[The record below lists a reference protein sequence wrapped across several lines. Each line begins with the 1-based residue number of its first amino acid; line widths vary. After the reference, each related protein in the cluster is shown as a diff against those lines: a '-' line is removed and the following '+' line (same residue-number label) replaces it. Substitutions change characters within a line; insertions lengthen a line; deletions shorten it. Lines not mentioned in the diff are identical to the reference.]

1 MARAAECAVCVDHAE
16 STFRVEGLCCQHE
29 AELLTRRLGTLR
41 GVERTSTDVVRQRLL
56 VAYDAAVTSRG
67 AIAEAVAETGLR
79 AFPDDES
86 RDAAAGAVRLAGAVA
101 GDQRGRAGG
110 VAWRRTRWARRGR
123 GGSRSWRSPSP
134 PAAPPRCA
142 APSRRCGRA
151 ASTCSC

>member
-41 GVERTSTDVVRQRLL
+41 GVERTSTDVVRQRLR

-86 RDAAAGAVRLAGAVA
+86 RDARPAPSGSRGAVA
-101 GDQRGRAGG
+101 RDQRGAPWRPG
-110 VAWRRTRWARRGR
+110 WRRTRWARRGR
-123 GGSRSWRSPSP
+123 GR
-134 PAAPPRCA
+134 
-142 APSRRCGRA
+142 
-151 ASTCSC
+151 